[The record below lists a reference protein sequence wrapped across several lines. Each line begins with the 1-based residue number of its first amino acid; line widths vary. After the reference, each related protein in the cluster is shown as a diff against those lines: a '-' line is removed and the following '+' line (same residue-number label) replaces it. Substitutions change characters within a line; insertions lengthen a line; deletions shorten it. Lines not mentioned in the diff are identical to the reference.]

1 MSSHDRRAAARRRAW
16 GRGPTILRFEP
27 LEGRQLLAGSVV
39 GPAADVLATQF
50 NTVHSAYWGDLF
62 HASGTVVNQGTA
74 TTTAAIPVQIYAST
88 APILGTAGATTMLLG
103 VAVVPAGLQPGASY
117 NFDQIV
123 GLPPS
128 TNASVAVG
136 QSLYVTLWVDPSGA
150 VAEANTVDKAGR
162 GLGLDTS
169 VIAIAP
175 HMPANLVGTALN
187 VIPTRTANANVL
199 SWGVTFNITEQ
210 IRNTGEG
217 DAPPTR
223 ARIVL
228 TPAGSTP
235 GGYNDV
241 TIGSIA
247 VPAVAAFQ
255 TTNVVQSVTL
265 SPSEPTALDGA
276 TQFTISVVQDG
287 DFLTQPIYPKVADQ
301 GTALDQGPIGIL
313 PGPLPSTPANTLPDL
328 APASVVVAQPTL
340 NWGETFQVG
349 AVIQNVGLG
358 NAGKFTVRFIAT
370 GVSGDLT
377 HGIFLGDTTV
387 AGLAANSATNVL
399 AMVRLPGI
407 LPYGTQLA
415 SPAYS
420 RIYAVVD
427 PEDTIDQASRSN
439 NIAAS
444 APVLL
449 SVVGVDGTTT
459 VPTYAASIY
468 STPTSATQAAK
479 VALSAKTAKPVLGVA
494 TPAGHKVTK
503 KKPKKDWLASISDT
517 VTSNIEHQL
526 KVFPDNFNKLLQR
539 TGVTSAPAKKT
550 TAKATK

>member
-1 MSSHDRRAAARRRAW
+1 MAA
-16 GRGPTILRFEP
+16 
-27 LEGRQLLAGSVV
+27 SVV
-39 GPAADVLATQF
+39 GPAADILATQF

-117 NFDQIV
+117 SFDQIV

-128 TNASVAVG
+128 TNASVAPG
-136 QSLYVTLWVDPSGA
+136 QPLYVTLWVDPSGT
-150 VAEANTVDKAGR
+150 VAEANTADKAGR

-169 VIAIAP
+169 VISIAP
-175 HMPANLVGTALN
+175 HMPAKLVGTALN
-187 VIPTRTANANVL
+187 VTPTHMSAANAL
-199 SWGVTFNITEQ
+199 SWGDTFNITEQ

-235 GGYNDV
+235 GGYNDI
-241 TIGSIA
+241 TIGNIA

-265 SPSEPTALDGA
+265 APSEPITLNGS
-276 TQFTISVVQDG
+276 TQFTISVVQDA

-301 GTALDQGPIGIL
+301 GAALDQGPIGIL
-313 PGPLPSTPANTLPDL
+313 PGPGLPAQPSSLPDL

-340 NWGETFQVG
+340 HWGETFQVG

-358 NAGKFTVRFIAT
+358 NAGQFTVRFIAT
-370 GVSGDLT
+370 GVAGDLT

-399 AMVRLPGI
+399 AMVRLPSI

-415 SPAYS
+415 SLAYS
-420 RIYAVVD
+420 KIYAVVD
-427 PEDTIDQASRSN
+427 PEDRIDQSTRGN
-439 NIAAS
+439 NIAGS

-449 SVVGVDGTTT
+449 SVVGGDGTTT

-468 STPTSATQAAK
+468 SNPTSATQAAK
-479 VALSAKTAKPVLGVA
+479 VALTAKTAKPVLGIA
-494 TPAGHKVTK
+494 TPAGHKAVK
-503 KKPKKDWLASISDT
+503 KKPHKDFLASISDS
-517 VTSNIEHQL
+517 VTNNVEHQL
-526 KVFPDNFNKLLQR
+526 RVFPDNFNKLLQR
-539 TGVTSAPAKKT
+539 IGVTKAPAKKT
-550 TAKATK
+550 PAKATK